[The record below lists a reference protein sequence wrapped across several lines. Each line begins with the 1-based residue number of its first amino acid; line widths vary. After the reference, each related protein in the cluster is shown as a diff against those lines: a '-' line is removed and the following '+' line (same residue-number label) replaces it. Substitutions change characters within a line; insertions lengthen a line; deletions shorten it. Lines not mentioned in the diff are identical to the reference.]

1 MTGCPQIFFG
11 SGTPIPPSKIAPFI
25 FRWLFWNYRILLAQD
40 ATSKKGLRVHPP
52 NASFCPEVRPEIR
65 KRDSNRW
72 GRSLL
77 MFSAETKTR
86 KLRLPTRWATSQ
98 EKNLAQ
104 GGFVGLQ
111 DQPWQCQGL
120 PRETPH
126 WLRESRR
133 LYVLRTFHRHVE
145 IVSQVAKEADER
157 LARREVAP
165 HFFSTLPVGSSPR
178 SKLCQL
184 RYVR

>member
-25 FRWLFWNYRILLAQD
+25 FRRLFWNYRILLAQD

-77 MFSAETKTR
+77 MFSAEK
-86 KLRLPTRWATSQ
+86 KQGNFASL
-98 EKNLAQ
+98 Q
-104 GGFVGLQ
+104 GGPPHKEKIPNAWPKG
-111 DQPWQCQGL
+111 
-120 PRETPH
+120 ETC
-126 WLRESRR
+126 
-133 LYVLRTFHRHVE
+133 RTARP
-145 IVSQVAKEADER
+145 A
-157 LARREVAP
+157 LAMPAP
-165 HFFSTLPVGSSPR
+165 FPEKLLIGSEKVVVCMSYEHSTGMW
-178 SKLCQL
+178 KL
-184 RYVR
+184 